1 MICWSSMMR
10 RIKNTFIY
18 YFARVAIALT
28 GFVPARFAVPF
39 GRVLGSLA
47 HLVAGR
53 ERRQATDQLAAAL
66 ELPSSGRRVRLL
78 VRDVFRELGV
88 SAIELCQLFRSGE
101 SSPQISVSADSRS
114 ALDAAL
120 AEGRGVVFVTGHIG
134 NWELMAL
141 ALARLGYPISTVAK
155 ESYDFR
161 FTRLIESFRARE
173 DVKAI
178 YRGRPGSSAAMLRAL
193 KKNSV
198 LGFLIDQDT
207 TVPSAFVPFFGRPA
221 NTPIGAAVFALRSGA
236 PVVVG
241 TIHRTAEGKHIIDIA
256 RVQIP
261 DNIEAATA
269 LLTSHL
275 EQRIRRHPT
284 QWVWFHRRWKTQ
296 PDGKTT

>member
-1 MICWSSMMR
+1 MMR
-10 RIKNTFIY
+10 RFKNTFIFY
-18 YFARVAIALT
+18 AARVAIALA
-28 GFVPARFAVPF
+28 GCMPPRFATPF
-39 GRVLGSLA
+39 GRMIGALA

-66 ELPSSGRRVRLL
+66 GLPRSGRRVRLL
-78 VRDVFRELGV
+78 ARGVFRELGV
-88 SAIELCQLFRSGE
+88 NAIELCQLFSSGGT
-101 SSPQISVSADSRS
+101 SPQISISARSRS

-120 AEGRGVVFVTGHIG
+120 AEGKGVVFVTGHIG

-141 ALARLGYPISTVAK
+141 GLARLGYPISTVAK
-155 ESYDFR
+155 ESYDIR

-173 DVKAI
+173 NVKAI

-193 KKNSV
+193 KKNSI

-221 NTPIGAAVFALRSGA
+221 HTPIGAAVFALRSGA

-241 TIHRTAEGKHIIDIA
+241 TIHRATGCEHIVDIA
-256 RVQIP
+256 RVRIP
-261 DNIEAATA
+261 NDIEAATA

-284 QWVWFHRRWKTQ
+284 QWVWFHQRWKTQ